1 MIPVF
6 LPALLLATGLFLF
19 LLFALALVAA
29 GGVALA
35 RSGNKQL
42 DAGRR
47 SFLTG
52 REEQSHALFFGVQ
65 MVLQTFGNDRL
76 RAQLA
81 QLVAATETQDSA
93 RAKDR
98 FVDSTVALLLENNYA
113 WEYGYWEY
121 QADAATAMTTFNQW
135 RNEIDASMAEDDD
148 EIGSEI
154 DRLNR
159 FSDQKEY
166 LILSFMFVLD
176 NRDEKVED
184 DQGAYEFRPTYAQ
197 ILQPFKTLVESVG
210 TSDYFKHETF
220 SNVLYGLRT
229 LDVRAIER
237 DAFFVFPGTAEDG
250 LSTMDLLGEEGWKYL
265 TDHSIRVG

>member
-6 LPALLLATGLFLF
+6 LMATSVFLF
-19 LLFALALVAA
+19 LLFVLALVAA

-35 RSGNKQL
+35 RSGNQQI
-42 DAGRR
+42 DANRR

-52 REEQSHALFFGVQ
+52 REEQSHALFFGMQ

-81 QLVAATETQDSA
+81 QLVAATEAQDSA

-98 FVDSTVALLLENNYA
+98 FVDSAVALLLENNYA
-113 WEYGYWEY
+113 WEYGFWEY
-121 QADAATAMTTFNQW
+121 LSDAPSAMTTFNQW
-135 RNEIDASMAEDDD
+135 RNEIDASMAEDEE

-154 DRLNR
+154 DRLHR

-166 LILSFMFVLD
+166 LIVTFMFVLD

-184 DQGAYEFRPTYAQ
+184 DQGAYEFRPTYGQ
-197 ILQPFKTLVESVG
+197 ILQPFKNIVENVAER
-210 TSDYFKHETF
+210 DYFRHETF
-220 SNVLYGLRT
+220 SNLLYGLRS

>member
-1 MIPVF
+1 MI
-6 LPALLLATGLFLF
+6 LLLLFGTTTF
-19 LLFALALVAA
+19 LLLLICLGLLAA
-29 GGVALA
+29 GGVILA
-35 RSGNKQL
+35 RGGGNQL
-42 DAGRR
+42 NAGRR

-65 MVLQTFGNDRL
+65 MVLQTFGNDNL

-81 QLVAATETQDSA
+81 RLVQATETQDSA

-98 FVDSTVALLLENNYA
+98 FVDSVVALLLENNYA
-113 WEYGYWEY
+113 WEYGFWEY
-121 QADAATAMTTFNQW
+121 LSDAPTAMTTFNQW
-135 RNEIDASMAEDDD
+135 RNEIDASMAEDED

-154 DRLNR
+154 DRLHR

-166 LILSFMFVLD
+166 LIVTLMFVLD

-184 DQGAYEFRPTYAQ
+184 DQGAYEFRPSYLQ
-197 ILQPFKTLVESVG
+197 ILQPFKDLIGSVNEG
-210 TSDYFKHETF
+210 DYFKHETF
-220 SNVLYGLRT
+220 TNLLYGMRA